1 MPLIKQTSNFR
12 NLKFNNR
19 LGYVPTTSPGFTTLL
34 DLQTRLTSLKFGN
47 DRPGYGS
54 SGLPYIQTQIPG
66 ELTSPGNFK
75 PIFKGTGNLDYPLRG
90 GSINFQVGQESF
102 TLSNQID
109 SERIRL
115 FFKDAPRGT
124 AFINKQVG
132 LQLTNPK
139 IETGNV
145 LFGINQSNPVPGI
158 LENTRVYN
166 FGRNTLS
173 QVLVSG
179 TGGHA
184 LRHGLVPFAAYQKH
198 YYYMV
203 SQQNV
208 NNNSASNRLVNLN
221 ALKMTSTTSQFINP
235 VNVPDINL
243 VNTLGISLNR
253 NILFQYLGGPGSTYG
268 IGTTSIKRV
277 VDTTVVKNF
286 RVMSYDLLKQQEIN
300 RNSVESSYKK
310 IKDFRTAISGS
321 INLANTDDTT
331 KKIFT
336 GSWTEEQTID
346 FKFYIKNGLNNF
358 DRMNS
363 SYPFVFD
370 NNKAPWEIDEITN
383 KDLIKFVFEAIN
395 NDNTSKS
402 TAIFFR
408 AFLESGLTDNN
419 TAQWSA
425 FKYLGRGENFY
436 TYQGFDRTVSFT
448 FRVAAGS
455 ERELK
460 PMYNRLNTLISQ
472 VYPDYSDK
480 GIMRAPIIRL
490 TVGDYFYR
498 MPGFLESVNITTE
511 NGYPWEI
518 NLYNNETD
526 LAQLPQVVN
535 VAVSFK
541 PILDELPRRANGN
554 LGNPKIMANNDYMID
569 SSYNELGNTI
579 DRSTIAGDT
588 IANENIA

>member
-1 MPLIKQTSNFR
+1 
-12 NLKFNNR
+12 
-19 LGYVPTTSPGFTTLL
+19 
-34 DLQTRLTSLKFGN
+34 
-47 DRPGYGS
+47 
-54 SGLPYIQTQIPG
+54 
-66 ELTSPGNFK
+66 
-75 PIFKGTGNLDYPLRG
+75 
-90 GSINFQVGQESF
+90 
-102 TLSNQID
+102 
-109 SERIRL
+109 
-115 FFKDAPRGT
+115 
-124 AFINKQVG
+124 
-132 LQLTNPK
+132 
-139 IETGNV
+139 
-145 LFGINQSNPVPGI
+145 
-158 LENTRVYN
+158 
-166 FGRNTLS
+166 
-173 QVLVSG
+173 
-179 TGGHA
+179 
-184 LRHGLVPFAAYQKH
+184 
-198 YYYMV
+198 MV

-208 NNNSASNRLVNLN
+208 NNNPASNRLVNLN

-286 RVMSYDLLKQQEIN
+286 RVMGYDLLKQQEIN

-336 GSWTEEQTID
+336 GSWTEQQTIEY
-346 FKFYIKNGLNNF
+346 KFYVKEGLNKF
-358 DRMNS
+358 DRLNI

-370 NNKAPWEIDEITN
+370 NNQAPWEIDEVTN

-436 TYQGFDRTVSFT
+436 TYQGFDRTVTFT

-460 PMYNRLNTLISQ
+460 PMYNRLNTLVSQ
-472 VYPDYSDK
+472 VYPDYSDN

-579 DRSTIAGDT
+579 NRNAIAGDT